1 MNQHTARVRV
11 VDLEFQ
17 FLQLIFEKA
26 KKQGNTGLAVG
37 LSLFLAFLL
46 TGPAAAQVAPEDWPG
61 VTVDQNQAQ
70 PNFPEGITFQ
80 FKARAAR
87 GGPVF
92 KRAELAYRL
101 DGEVDTNVLQQDLDG
116 TGSLETEI
124 KIDTS
129 EDYIPPGARLSY
141 YWLLEDKT
149 GEVFETPRQE
159 LTYQDTRF
167 NFKELKS
174 GLLTVRWSAGDD
186 NFGQLV
192 LAKAQ
197 ATIERLEKLYNIQ
210 PNRPIN
216 VTIYPDMRSMFTALP
231 LNTQNWVGGQAVPE
245 LGTIVLTLKPGDTA
259 ELGRSVPHE
268 ITHQVIYQ
276 ATRNPYNVPPKW
288 LDEGLAVSS
297 QEQIDA
303 FLQQAYQRARQ
314 NHTLFPLETLNSTF
328 PADGQ
333 RSFVAYGQSLA
344 LVQYISQKYSNQG
357 LARILAAF
365 KAGVS
370 FSEAVEQGLGIDL
383 GQLDREWKQS
393 IGYPLNLSTGENV
406 EKPNTRSN

>member
-1 MNQHTARVRV
+1 M
-11 VDLEFQ
+11 
-17 FLQLIFEKA
+17 QLIFEKA
-26 KKQGNTGLAVG
+26 IKQKNTGLVVG
-37 LSLFLAFLL
+37 LSLWLAFLL

-61 VTVDQNQAQ
+61 VTIDQNLVQ
-70 PNFPEGITFQ
+70 PNFPEGLTFQ
-80 FKARAAR
+80 LKARVAQD
-87 GGPVF
+87 GPAF

-101 DGEVDTNVLQQDLDG
+101 EGEVDTNVLQQDLDG
-116 TGSLETEI
+116 NRNLQTAI
-124 KIDTS
+124 KLDSHT
-129 EDYIPPGARLSY
+129 DYIPPGARLSY
-141 YWLLEDKT
+141 YWLLEDNT

-159 LTYQDTRF
+159 LTYKDSRF

-174 GLLTVRWSAGDD
+174 GLLTVRWSVGDD

-197 ATIERLEKLYNIQ
+197 ATIERLAKLYKIQ
-210 PNRPIN
+210 PDRPIN

-245 LGTIVLTLKPGDTA
+245 LGTVVLTLKPGDTA

-297 QEQIDA
+297 QDQVDA
-303 FLQQAYQRARQ
+303 FLQQAYQHARQ
-314 NHTLFPLETLNSTF
+314 NHTLFPLEILNSTF

-344 LVQYISQKYSNQG
+344 LVQYIGQKYGNQG

-370 FSEAVEQGLGIDL
+370 FSEAVEQGLGINL

-393 IGYPLNLSTGENV
+393 IGYPLNLISGEKV